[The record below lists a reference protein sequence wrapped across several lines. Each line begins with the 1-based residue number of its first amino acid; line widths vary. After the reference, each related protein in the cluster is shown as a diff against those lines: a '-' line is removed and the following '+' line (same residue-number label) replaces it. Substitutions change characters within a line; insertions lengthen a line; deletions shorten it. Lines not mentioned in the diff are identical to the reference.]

1 MKPFNAKILF
11 ASLLIVIFLSGCGS
25 NQASKDVF
33 VAPTVSSK
41 VEASEVI
48 QSNKYSRDFN
58 ITIDKSS
65 YSNKETMQM
74 QVTNNSSH
82 TIMTGEFLIIQKFE
96 NVKWYTLTLSNLAFP
111 AVGYQLQPGESRTM
125 QVGLF
130 QWLPKGTYRL
140 IKEISFD
147 DSGKNVTV
155 NISTPDFELE

>member
-1 MKPFNAKILF
+1 MRPFNAKILY

-25 NQASKDVF
+25 NQASKNVF
-33 VAPTVSSK
+33 MAPTVSSK

-48 QSNKYSRDFN
+48 QNNKYSSDFN

-65 YSNKETMQM
+65 YGNKETMQM
-74 QVTNNSSH
+74 QVTNNSSY

-96 NVKWYTLTLSNLAFP
+96 NAKWYTLTLSNLAFA
-111 AVGYQLQPGESRTM
+111 AVGYQLQSGESRSM
-125 QVGLF
+125 QVGLL

-147 DSGKNVTV
+147 DSGKNVSV
-155 NISTPDFELE
+155 GISTPEFELK

>member
-25 NQASKDVF
+25 NQASKDIF

-48 QSNKYSRDFN
+48 QNNKYTRDFN

-65 YSNKETMQM
+65 YGNKETMQM

-82 TIMTGEFLIIQKFE
+82 PIMTGEFLIIQKFE
-96 NVKWYTLTLSNLAFP
+96 SVKWYTLTLSNLAFP

-147 DSGKNVTV
+147 DNGKNVTV
-155 NISTPDFELE
+155 SISTPEFELE